1 MRGKTVQVRVIDNGQ
16 GYDATQVPRA
26 LAERAGAIG
35 ARLAVESR
43 PGRTVVQLAFD

>member
-1 MRGKTVQVRVIDNGQ
+1 MVAETVQLRVIDNGR
-16 GYDATQVPRA
+16 GFDASHVPRA

-43 PGRTVVQLAFD
+43 PGRTVVQLEFS